1 MMACIHSVLPAV
13 AFPDQSGRLQASL
26 DVCVLEMASVLDLL
40 LRWSVLRFV
49 EEKLQSV
56 VKVQTFLTLLLER
69 LALRAYQATDNEANV
84 FLPCLCEKAGHNQ
97 ERVRAGFAQL
107 LSLFRTVYNP
117 HRYVVFLLEVLTASY
132 HSNSCIIFLCN

>member
-1 MMACIHSVLPAV
+1 VQETKCESALT
-13 AFPDQSGRLQASL
+13 GLWLQAAV
-26 DVCVLEMASVLDLL
+26 DTYIVEMASVLDLL

-56 VKVQTFLTLLLER
+56 VKVQAFLTLLLER

-84 FLPCLCEKAGHNQ
+84 FLPCLCDKAGHNQ

-107 LSLFRTVYNP
+107 LSLFRAIYNP
-117 HRYVVFLLEVLTASY
+117 HRFVVFLLEVRESNQLTLTVLVHHRAVTFCLS
-132 HSNSCIIFLCN
+132 

>member
-1 MMACIHSVLPAV
+1 MVPAV
-13 AFPDQSGRLQASL
+13 RTYPDNVEWLQASL
-26 DVCVLEMASVLDLL
+26 DVYVVEMASVLDLL

-56 VKVQTFLTLLLER
+56 VKVQAFLTMLLER

-84 FLPCLCEKAGHNQ
+84 FLPCLCDKVGHNQ

-107 LSLFRTVYNP
+107 LALFRAVYNP
-117 HRYVVFLLEVLTASY
+117 HRYVVFLLEV
-132 HSNSCIIFLCN
+132 